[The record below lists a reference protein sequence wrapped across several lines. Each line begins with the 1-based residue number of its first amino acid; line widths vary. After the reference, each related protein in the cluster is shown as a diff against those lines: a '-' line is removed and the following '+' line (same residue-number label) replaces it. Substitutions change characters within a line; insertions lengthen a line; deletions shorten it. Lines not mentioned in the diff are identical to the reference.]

1 MIKRKKVTNAQNKYG
16 KSNKEKREE

>member
-1 MIKRKKVTNAQNKYG
+1 MVKRKKVTNAQNKYG